1 MNLEEQSEIC
11 FRRLLL
17 TSEGVPVLSI
27 KSAIL
32 GEEELISAKNAAIRG
47 DFDPR

>member
-1 MNLEEQSEIC
+1 LKK
-11 FRRLLL
+11 LLL

-32 GEEELISAKNAAIRG
+32 GEKEIFNVKNAAIRG
-47 DFDPR
+47 NFDPR